1 MASAFFE
8 LEEVPVEMQ
17 EDGTV
22 KVTVKI
28 EKDGTGAMSSFKD
41 VIKYLKQKQADDTY
55 KDIELK
61 YLNDE
66 AVRYVIAEI
75 TLDSPEEAAVLNFF
89 INPMNM
95 EAELRVLL
103 TEETI
108 NGLPKQEA
116 PEEQDPWAEIV
127 ANAEYTGSINVYKA
141 DSDEDSMASAFFELE
156 EVPVEVQ
163 EDGKV
168 KVTLKINKDGMGF
181 TDVIEY
187 LKQQQEDENYT
198 DVELKYLDDAS
209 IRYVVADITLNSLEE
224 AAVLKFYIVPMQSAP
239 ALRVLLTEETI
250 SELKPEAVPVAISIE
265 KTDAKATTGS
275 ITITAT
281 GGSGTFEYTIDGGK
295 TWENNSEFVGLAAGT
310 YSVGARDI
318 ANVKN
323 SSSLQEVVILG
334 QTIVNNDGLKDGNYS
349 VDISVLQETQDTASM
364 AAVFFKKDELPL
376 RIENGKAY
384 LTIQVLKDGMG
395 MKDVIASLEQR
406 IDGSYTDLY
415 LEHLNDASIRYITT
429 EVEFESID
437 DEAYIR
443 CDIVPMQ
450 GMKPVLRIKL
460 NQDSI
465 EEGLGTINTN
475 FKANVELGISTV
487 EAENGKVKVTLN
499 DVDENLTIND
509 FKGKVYLDNS
519 TSGKELTLKNFKM
532 EEEVIT
538 FEYDEIKATQKDQKV
553 VIGITFKEVETK
565 AEAFTVKGLVEEV
578 QVKEILT
585 LKENAKEIKYIK
597 GYEDGT
603 FRPNGTVTKA
613 EALSLLSRLV
623 DGMNRSYYLANI
635 SVLQA
640 EKDEPSMSA
649 QFFKTEDVV
658 IKKQG
663 ENYLVE
669 LEIVN
674 EGLGFTNIITSIEH
688 KVNGKYET
696 VEVHKSEDMKKAYV
710 TLEVAQLDEAIVL
723 RTGIAPMGNV
733 TPELRIIVDTKSLE
747 ESTFVTRYTDIDM
760 WAKDAIIV
768 FEEAG
773 VIGENG
779 EEKFNPNQGITRAE
793 FVKVIAQIAGLEVS
807 EDYKHGFKD
816 IEGHVYENYIAAANE
831 AGYISG
837 YGNNTFKPEGTLTRA
852 EAVKVINK
860 LIGHTEET
868 NVEME
873 NTFKDLSEKHWAYN
887 EILKVAEV

>member
-28 EKDGTGAMSSFKD
+28 AKDGTGAMSSFKD

-66 AVRYVIAEI
+66 AVRYVVAEI

-108 NGLPKQEA
+108 NGLPKQEES
-116 PEEQDPWAEIV
+116 EEQDPWAEIV